1 MKLRTAEDKQ
11 PKYTYRNTFPKKMPI
26 RAEIRFRS
34 KTNVT
39 SLSRDIYSDTP
50 KKLYHD
56 IFSSMCIVLKW
67 FYNKDQFVLV

>member
-1 MKLRTAEDKQ
+1 
-11 PKYTYRNTFPKKMPI
+11 MPI
-26 RAEIRFRS
+26 RAEVLFRA

-50 KKLYHD
+50 QKLYHD
-56 IFSSMCIVLKW
+56 ILSSMCIVLKW